1 MFSEMAAGEKF
12 KGLKKNEVNCIKNG
26 VKGIKIAFYWVIKY
40 KKILSRHCSVKK
52 NISKVWGGGG
62 IEMYNIYPSLNLR

>member
-40 KKILSRHCSVKK
+40 KNFRRGKIFK
-52 NISKVWGGGG
+52 GGGEG
-62 IEMYNIYPSLNLR
+62 RGDDRNV